1 MQKVGAKFGFKHNVG
16 KRQDVL
22 LPLLITAKESKMK
35 FVELTTP
42 ATAYNTFGEWAL
54 DLMRKWEP
62 VKDAAAMAGYTGMI
76 TRYAVHVHTGTCC
89 FFAQGPKRMLV
100 LKQSDDTV
108 QERSV
113 VMLLRSNPLDD
124 YPYLVVQF
132 SVADGV
138 VQDGSDVEQ
147 PLLHAFCTLL
157 WQAECCAAL
166 QEAGNVAWTKLE
178 W

>member
-1 MQKVGAKFGFKHNVG
+1 
-16 KRQDVL
+16 
-22 LPLLITAKESKMK
+22 MK

-62 VKDAAAMAGYTGMI
+62 GKDADTAGYTGMI

-100 LKQSDDTV
+100 LKRDDTV

-124 YPYLVVQF
+124 YPYFVVQF
-132 SVADGV
+132 SVVDGV
-138 VQDGSDVEQ
+138 VQGGSDVER
-147 PLLHAFCTLL
+147 PMLHAYCTLL
-157 WQAECCAAL
+157 WQLECCVAL
-166 QEAGNVAWTKLE
+166 QEAGNGAWTKLE